1 MTSLSRIIIS
11 RTDSLGDVMLTLPL
25 AGLCKQLYPNCEILF
40 LGRTYTQS
48 ILSCC
53 ADVAQIITLD
63 ELQQM
68 SLPQQISAIQNL
80 RVDAIIHVF
89 PNKQVAK
96 LAKAAAIPLR
106 IGTSHR
112 IFHWTTCNK
121 MVHLSRKKSLLHEAQ
136 LNLALAKPLGIGTN
150 YTLEEIAELVHFQA
164 KTINFDAKSLLDK
177 QRFNL
182 VLHPKSKGSAR
193 EWGTGNFAR
202 LIELLPVDKFNIFI
216 TGTQTEGD
224 AVRDKLITPYPD
236 KVTDLCGK
244 LSLDELITFLA
255 NTDGIVAASTG
266 PLHIAAMLGIHAIGI
281 YPPIRPM
288 HAGRWAPIGKNVKI
302 FTETQ
307 ACEKCRK
314 SANCEC
320 MRKIRPE
327 MVAEYLNT
335 KHQ

>member
-1 MTSLSRIIIS
+1 MTAPFRIIIS
-11 RTDSLGDVMLTLPL
+11 RTDSIGDVMLTLPL
-25 AGLCKQLYPNCEILF
+25 AGLCKQLYPNCEVIF
-40 LGRTYTQS
+40 LCRTYTQS

-53 ADVAQIITLD
+53 ADVAQIITLE

-68 SLPQQISAIQNL
+68 PLLQQISTIQELHAN
-80 RVDAIIHVF
+80 AIIHVF

-121 MVHLSRKKSLLHEAQ
+121 RVNLSRKNSLLHEAQ
-136 LNLALAKPLGIGTN
+136 LNLALAKPLGAKTY

-164 KTINFDAKSLLDK
+164 KTINFDAKNLLDK

-193 EWGTGNFAR
+193 EWGIDNFAQ
-202 LIELLPVDKFNIFI
+202 LIELLPTEKFKIFI
-216 TGTQTEGD
+216 TGTQTESD
-224 AVRDKLITPYPD
+224 AIRDKLIIPYSD
-236 KVTDLCGK
+236 KVTDLCGN
-244 LSLDELITFLA
+244 LSLYELIAFIA
-255 NTDGIVAASTG
+255 NANGIVATSTG

-288 HAGRWAPIGKNVKI
+288 HAGRWSPIGKNVKI
-302 FTETQ
+302 FTLAQE
-307 ACEKCRK
+307 CEKCRK
-314 SANCEC
+314 STNCEC

-327 MVAEYLNT
+327 MVAKYLE
-335 KHQ
+335 QS